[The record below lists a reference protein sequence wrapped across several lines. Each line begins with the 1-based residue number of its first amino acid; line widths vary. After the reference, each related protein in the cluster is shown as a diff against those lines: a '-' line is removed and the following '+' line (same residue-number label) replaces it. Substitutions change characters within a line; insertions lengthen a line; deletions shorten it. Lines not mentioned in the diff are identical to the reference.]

1 MKNGDV
7 VPINEEHKQVEV
19 ARELEALAKT
29 LAHSTRDIPTP
40 SDSYALLAE
49 LATTIESIEQGCR
62 QIAARQERAFDG
74 THYFGEDER
83 GDGGTGTVT
92 AADELRRAA
101 AALDVASTAVRAAQS
116 ANGVVRWVD
125 TVQSGKTP

>member
-62 QIAARQERAFDG
+62 QIAAWHERVVDG